1 MRVNTNVSA
10 LVVQENSNLNN
21 IRTTN
26 SLEKLSTGLKINK
39 ASDDASGLSIAEKLK
54 TQVTSLNQGI
64 DNGNSAISLLQ
75 IADKSMA
82 EQSKILDIVKSKLV
96 QANTDTT
103 SDDGREAIRKDI
115 QKLLQQLDNI
125 AQQTNYNGTKLLEP
139 SLKTINSTTTTSSVS
154 SSSSSSSKTNTLSTQ
169 TLTAGDSYNG
179 LINEATSYDIT
190 FTSANYFTSI
200 VSLSGTGG
208 KLITNTTNNY
218 GLSTSDVAT
227 QNFLSSLGGDVF
239 DWGGGVYTISNGY
252 DIDFGNNSFVIAE
265 IAGGTATSSYSYNG
279 GVLTSLGSSASSAA
293 DITISGTYTT
303 ESSTSSSTSTTSTTS
318 SSVTTVS
325 SGLSFQI
332 GEKSSD
338 LIDTITIQANTLGL
352 GGGTEAIDETSGSAT
367 RNNLM
372 SVNESMIFSIGGDGN
387 SATIDATDGSATNVN
402 LSGDVNTI
410 NLTGTSGTISSLDKT
425 TYDLLNALSMDID
438 GVNNSETLNGVTV
451 TLSSGT
457 TITKSGGGF
466 TISQGSISFSDDYS
480 IASMNIKENIASGT
494 ISVQNANNLLV
505 TNLSDSAT
513 VSVTSNASG
522 TLVGGQTLAA
532 LKNLQAG
539 QFTQQMAHRFQGV
552 VDSAISRLNTYRS
565 DIGSTQNQVESA
577 VRNLMTQSTNVSA
590 AESIIRDVDYAEE
603 SSNFN
608 KLNVISQAG
617 SYAMSQAFATSQ
629 NVLRLFS

>member
-21 IRTTN
+21 IRITN
-26 SLEKLSTGLKINK
+26 SLGKLSTGLKINK
-39 ASDDASGLSIAEKLK
+39 ASDDASGLSIADKLR

-82 EQSKILDIVKSKLV
+82 EQSNILDIVKSKLI

-103 SDDGREAIRKDI
+103 SEEGREAIRKDI
-115 QKLLQQLDNI
+115 KKLLEQLDNI
-125 AQQTNYNGTKLLEP
+125 AEQTNYNGTKLLQP
-139 SLKTINSTTTTSSVS
+139 TSTTNDSNSQLTLALPTQIINTTNKVYTGLVDGATEDNITFSTSSNFNTGSSLFILSGTGGTFSHDGSLVLFVAENSSADTYLQTLTGDSDIFRIPMGSNNARYEFINGKDVDFSNVNFDISEFYVHSTNSSTFSYNGGVLSSIEYKNSYGMLPDTNVTISGTYTS
-154 SSSSSSSKTNTLSTQ
+154 SSSSSSS
-169 TLTAGDSYNG
+169 
-179 LINEATSYDIT
+179 
-190 FTSANYFTSI
+190 
-200 VSLSGTGG
+200 
-208 KLITNTTNNY
+208 
-218 GLSTSDVAT
+218 
-227 QNFLSSLGGDVF
+227 
-239 DWGGGVYTISNGY
+239 
-252 DIDFGNNSFVIAE
+252 
-265 IAGGTATSSYSYNG
+265 
-279 GVLTSLGSSASSAA
+279 
-293 DITISGTYTT
+293 
-303 ESSTSSSTSTTSTTS
+303 SST
-318 SSVTTVS
+318 TTVS

-332 GEKSSD
+332 GERSDD
-338 LIDTITIQANTLGL
+338 LINSTTIQSNTLGL
-352 GGGTEAIDETSGSAT
+352 GGGTEVINETSGSAT

-402 LSGDVNTI
+402 LSGNVNTI

-425 TYDLLNALSMDID
+425 TYDLLNALSNNID

-466 TISQGSISFSDDYS
+466 TISQGSISFSDDFS
-480 IASMNIKENIASGT
+480 IASMNIKENSASGT
-494 ISVQNANNLLV
+494 ISVQNANDLLV

-522 TLVGGQTLAA
+522 TLIGGQTLAA

-565 DIGSTQNQVESA
+565 DIGSSQNQVESA
-577 VRNLMTQSTNVSA
+577 VRNLMTQSTNISA

>member
-21 IRTTN
+21 IRITN

-39 ASDDASGLSIAEKLK
+39 ASDDASGLSIAEKLR

-139 SLKTINSTTTTSSVS
+139 SLKTINSTTSSVS

-179 LINEATSYDIT
+179 LVNEATSYDIT
-190 FTSANYFTSI
+190 FTSANYFASI

-218 GLSTSDVAT
+218 GLSTTDVAT

-265 IAGGTATSSYSYNG
+265 IAGGTATSSYSYSG
-279 GVLTSLGSSASSAA
+279 GVLTSLSNSALSTV

-303 ESSTSSSTSTTSTTS
+303 ASSTSSSTSTTS

-332 GEKSSD
+332 GESSGD
-338 LIDTITIQANTLGL
+338 LINNFSIQSNTLGL
-352 GGGTEAIDETSGSAT
+352 GGGSEAIDQTTGSST

-372 SVNESMIFSIGGDGN
+372 SVGESMIFSIGGDGN

-410 NLTGTSGTISSLDKT
+410 NLTGTSGTISNLDET

-480 IASMNIKENIASGT
+480 IASMNIKETTASGT

-577 VRNLMTQSTNVSA
+577 VRNLMTQSTNVAA

>member
-10 LVVQENSNLNN
+10 LIVQENSNLNN

-39 ASDDASGLSIAEKLK
+39 ASDDASGLSIAEKLR

-75 IADKSMA
+75 IADKSMS

-139 SLKTINSTTTTSSVS
+139 ISSTMETSSTTSGSNSETTTNNLTTETLIGAN
-154 SSSSSSSKTNTLSTQ
+154 KTY
-169 TLTAGDSYNG
+169 DG
-179 LINEATSYDIT
+179 LVDGATSYDIT
-190 FTSANYFTSI
+190 FTSADYNLSI

-208 KLITNTTNNY
+208 KLITNTTDTY
-218 GLSTSDVAT
+218 ILRTSDVAT
-227 QNFLSSLGGDVF
+227 QNFLSSLGSNVNN
-239 DWGGGVYTISNGY
+239 WGGGDYGITNGY
-252 DIDFGNNSFVIAE
+252 DIDFGNNSFVIDRFYGA
-265 IAGGTATSSYSYNG
+265 TPTSSYSYSG
-279 GVLTSLGSSASSAA
+279 GVLTSLGSAASSAV

-303 ESSTSSSTSTTSTTS
+303 ASSTSSSTSTTS

-332 GEKSSD
+332 GESSGD
-338 LIDTITIQANTLGL
+338 LINNFSIQSNTLGL
-352 GGGTEAIDETSGSAT
+352 GGGSEAIDQTTGSST

-372 SVNESMIFSIGGDGN
+372 SVGESMIFSIGGDGN
-387 SATIDATDGSATNVN
+387 SATINATDGSATNVN

-410 NLTGTSGTISSLDKT
+410 NLTGTSGTISNLDES

-480 IASMNIKENIASGT
+480 IASMNIKETTASGT